1 MENNISNEEQ
11 IRNKFE
17 RIFQYENNKNAFL
30 DYFYGR
36 TNSCPTLKNYYGV
49 DAEDIFKFYFDEN
62 TKEEDKKAISR
73 YAEAVIKDIYKGKE
87 VHVIL
92 RLCTGEDLEKALI
105 ESYNNTLGGN
115 VHDTKYS
122 KVNLRNNEGLKY
134 IKIQVNNF
142 YKFSELEDCIP
153 KEFNQYLE
161 KVKNVN
167 EALLKKEP
175 HLLLT
180 ILAYLINRDDD
191 KILIK
196 QLLNYIDSLKINDE
210 ETISL
215 LFSIA
220 DKDEEVYKRLMYIL
234 NKNNNIIYFLVN
246 IYNQMTR
253 TIKLYKRLFKGYSE
267 DKGYYYYT
275 QKLIP
280 EYLELCNFPKECIL
294 LNTIV
299 NNNTL
304 FISYLTVEVKKLYDE
319 DRETFYKLY
328 EIIAKSK
335 LEQLYLDYAM
345 LSSIM
350 LAANDNKYNI
360 DTNAIVETLKTMCV
374 EFLKIKEPIKSF
386 DEITSKSFKYVKDY
400 SYDNHSHYL
409 SAIMS
414 LDGINDEA
422 SEITTKLL
430 KYYGIYGKI
439 SIYVSIQEI
448 FYNRGIL
455 EAKEK
460 LVNDKKVPLKD
471 IYLSLLNSKNDIIT
485 LIKNNV
491 EETKSIMEEK
501 SFITSIT
508 VNINGT
514 ISFINYIFSDE
525 LNELIDNKFDFVFKI
540 LDTAKSKEIKKH
552 CVSVINNNESVV
564 RSEVE
569 KLANEGKEASRTVYK
584 EIIKYWDLQKFDD
597 DFQFKSVDEIN
608 EYLNKYYNEGH
619 EILIKDIDENIL
631 SNILLKDKKTK
642 APLNIVKY
650 VFMEYI
656 ALKEPSILKDC
667 NKIAEFFDIDSLRNA
682 LDNIYSNWLDNKADT
697 KLKNILIPYCLFQ
710 TEDKL
715 LKLKAQIEEWALNS
729 RGALAAHAVYAIALK
744 ASKFALVL
752 VDTMSVKVKNNQVK
766 NAAKD
771 ALKKTAKALEISED
785 ELIDKIIPDLDFDK
799 KGMRELHYGGE
810 ADRVFKLQIKND
822 FTIEVTDSNNKVL
835 KSLPAPNSKDDKE
848 KADAAKKE
856 LTLIKKNIKMITS
869 NQITRLN
876 KVLLNGRKWSY
887 KTFTELFV
895 ENPIMNIFALKL
907 IWGVYDEKNNLIES
921 FRYMEDGSFNTFD
934 EEEYIFEDSLKN
946 KKNITLV
953 HPIELDDEKLS
964 KWKTQLSDYEI
975 SQPIN
980 QLDLLFEEVKEES
993 IKNNK
998 IISFEDREI
1007 TAGEIMSMA
1016 NKMSFERSRDIEDG
1030 GSYTYYELKDSI
1042 LNIACRIDFEYM
1054 WFGIEASE
1062 KVTFKNIAFHRLD
1075 ENGNCNEEEYINPL
1089 EINKRFT
1096 SSIYGIVKS
1105 YFMK

>member
-17 RIFQYENNKNAFL
+17 KILQYENNKDAFL
-30 DYFYGR
+30 DYFYGK
-36 TNSCPTLKNYYGV
+36 TDSCPALRNYYGV
-49 DAEDIFKFYFDEN
+49 DAEEIFKFYFDEN
-62 TKEEDKKAISR
+62 TSEEDKKALSR
-73 YAEAVIKDIYKGKE
+73 YAATVIKDIYKGKNAYI
-87 VHVIL
+87 IL

-105 ESYNNTLGGN
+105 ESYNNTYERTIY
-115 VHDTKYS
+115 DTKYS
-122 KVNLRNNEGLKY
+122 KAALANNEASKY

-142 YKFSELEDCIP
+142 YKFSELEAYVSKD
-153 KEFNQYLE
+153 FNKYLE
-161 KVKNVN
+161 KVKNDNKV
-167 EALLKKEP
+167 LLNKEP

-180 ILAYLINRDDD
+180 ILVYLINRDDD
-191 KILIK
+191 KSLIK

-215 LFSIA
+215 LFTIA
-220 DKDEEVYKRLMYIL
+220 DKDEEVYKRLMNIL
-234 NKNNNIIYFLVN
+234 NKDNNMIYFLVN
-246 IYNQMTR
+246 IYKDMTR

-319 DRETFYKLY
+319 DKETFYKLY
-328 EIIAKSK
+328 EIIEKSK
-335 LEQLYLDYAM
+335 LENLYLDYAM

-350 LAANDNKYNI
+350 LASGDNKYNVDADSI
-360 DTNAIVETLKTMCV
+360 VAKLKEICVYLLETNVAIE
-374 EFLKIKEPIKSF
+374 SF
-386 DEITSKSFKYVKDY
+386 DDITSKSSKYVIKYVKEKN
-400 SYDNHSHYL
+400 YDSHSHYL

-414 LDGINDEA
+414 LDEVNDEA

-430 KYYGIYGKI
+430 KHYGIYGKI

-448 FYNRGIL
+448 FYNKNIL

-471 IYLSLLNSKNDIIT
+471 IYLSLLDSKDNIIT

-508 VNINGT
+508 ANISGT
-514 ISFINYIFSDE
+514 ISFINCLFSDE
-525 LNELIDNKFDFVFKI
+525 LKELIDNKFDFVFKV

-552 CVSVINNNESVV
+552 CVSVINNNESIV

-597 DFQFKSVDEIN
+597 DFQFTSVEEIE

-619 EILIKDIDENIL
+619 ESLIKDIDENIL
-631 SNILLKDKKTK
+631 SNILLKDKQNK
-642 APLNIVKY
+642 APLKIVQY
-650 VFMEYI
+650 VFMEYV

-667 NKIAEFFDIDSLRNA
+667 NKIAEFFDIDSFRNA
-682 LDNIYSNWLDNKADT
+682 LDNIYTNWLNNKADT
-697 KLKNILIPYCLFQ
+697 KLKNILIPYCIFQ
-710 TEDKL
+710 PEDKL
-715 LKLKAQIEEWALNS
+715 LKLKTQIEEWALNS
-729 RGALAAHAVYAIALK
+729 RGALAAHAVYAIALN

-752 VDTMSVKVKNNQVK
+752 VDTMSVKIKNNQVK

-810 ADRVFKLQIKND
+810 ANRLFKLQIKND

-848 KADAAKKE
+848 TADASKKE
-856 LTLIKKNIKMITS
+856 LTLIKKNMKMITS
-869 NQITRLN
+869 NQMTRLN

-934 EEEYIFEDSLKN
+934 EEEYIFEDSFKN

-953 HPIELDDEKLS
+953 HPIELDEEQLS

-980 QLDLLFEEVKEES
+980 QLDLLFEEVKEEH

-998 IISFEDREI
+998 IIFFEDQEI

-1016 NKMSFERSRDIEDG
+1016 NE
-1030 GSYTYYELKDSI
+1030 YLYI
-1042 LNIACRIDFEYM
+1042 L
-1054 WFGIEASE
+1054 
-1062 KVTFKNIAFHRLD
+1062 
-1075 ENGNCNEEEYINPL
+1075 
-1089 EINKRFT
+1089 
-1096 SSIYGIVKS
+1096 
-1105 YFMK
+1105 

>member
-17 RIFQYENNKNAFL
+17 RIFQYESNKNAFL

-36 TNSCPTLKNYYGV
+36 SNSCPTLRNYYGY
-49 DAEDIFKFYFDEN
+49 DAEDIFRFYFDEN
-62 TKEEDKKAISR
+62 TKEEDKKVLSR
-73 YAEAVIKDIYKGKE
+73 YAETVIKDIYKGKNAYI
-87 VHVIL
+87 IL

-105 ESYNNTLGGN
+105 ESYNNTAERAIY
-115 VHDTKYS
+115 DTIYS
-122 KVNLRNNEGLKY
+122 KATLANNEASKY

-142 YKFSELEDCIP
+142 NKFLELEGCIP

-161 KVKNVN
+161 KIKNDN
-167 EALLKKEP
+167 KALLNKEP

-180 ILAYLINRDDD
+180 ILVYLINRYDD
-191 KILIK
+191 KSLIK
-196 QLLNYIDSLKINDE
+196 QLLNYIDLLKINDE

-215 LFSIA
+215 LFSIL
-220 DKDEEVYKRLMYIL
+220 DKDEEVYKRLMNIL
-234 NKNNNIIYFLVN
+234 NKDNNMIYFLVN
-246 IYNQMTR
+246 IYNEMTR

-304 FISYLTVEVKKLYDE
+304 FISYLTVEAKKLYDE
-319 DRETFYKLY
+319 DRETFYRLY

-335 LEQLYLDYAM
+335 LEQLYTDYVM

-350 LAANDNKYNI
+350 LANNDNKYNI
-360 DTNAIVETLKTMCV
+360 DTNAIVETLKTMCA

-430 KYYGIYGKI
+430 KHYGIYGKI
-439 SIYVSIQEI
+439 SIYISIQEI
-448 FYNRGIL
+448 FYNRNIL

-471 IYLSLLNSKNDIIT
+471 IYLSLLDSKDNIIT

-501 SFITSIT
+501 SFISSIT
-508 VNINGT
+508 ANISGT
-514 ISFINYIFSDE
+514 ISFINCIFSDE
-525 LNELIDNKFDFVFKI
+525 LRGLIDNKFDFVFKV

-552 CVSVINNNESVV
+552 CVSVINNNESIV

-597 DFQFKSVDEIN
+597 DFQFTSVEEIN

-619 EILIKDIDENIL
+619 ESLIKDIDENIL

-642 APLNIVKY
+642 APLKIVQY
-650 VFMEYI
+650 VFMEYA

-667 NKIAEFFDIDSLRNA
+667 NKISEFFDIDSFRNA
-682 LDNIYSNWLDNKADT
+682 LDNIYTNWLNNKADT
-697 KLKNILIPYCLFQ
+697 KLKNILIPYCIFQ
-710 TEDKL
+710 PEDKL
-715 LKLKAQIEEWALNS
+715 LKLKTQIEEWSLNA
-729 RGALAAHAVYAIALK
+729 RGALAAHAVYAIALN

-822 FTIEVTDSNNKVL
+822 FTIEVTDSNDKVL

-848 KADAAKKE
+848 TADASKKE

-895 ENPIMNIFALKL
+895 DNPIMNIFALKL
-907 IWGVYDEKNNLIES
+907 IWGVYDENNNLIES

-934 EEEYIFEDSLKN
+934 EEEYIFEDRLKN

-953 HPIELDDEKLS
+953 HPIELDEEQLS

-980 QLDLLFEEVKEES
+980 QLDLLFEEVKEEH

-998 IISFEDREI
+998 IISFEDQEI

-1054 WFGIEASE
+1054 WFGIDINE
-1062 KVTFKNIAFHRLD
+1062 KVTFRDITFHRLD
-1075 ENGNCNEEEYINPL
+1075 ENG
-1089 EINKRFT
+1089 
-1096 SSIYGIVKS
+1096 
-1105 YFMK
+1105 MKTETMMMKNA

>member
-17 RIFQYENNKNAFL
+17 RIFQYENNKDAFL
-30 DYFYGR
+30 DYFYGKS
-36 TNSCPTLKNYYGV
+36 NSCPTLRNYYGV
-49 DAEDIFKFYFDEN
+49 DAEEIFKFYFDEN

-142 YKFSELEDCIP
+142 DKFLELEGYIP

-220 DKDEEVYKRLMYIL
+220 DKDEEVYKRLINIL

-374 EFLKIKEPIKSF
+374 ELLKIMGPIKSF

-430 KYYGIYGKI
+430 KHYGIYGKI

-455 EAKEK
+455 ETKEK

-471 IYLSLLNSKNDIIT
+471 IYLSLLDSKNNIIT
-485 LIKNNV
+485 LIKNNL

-508 VNINGT
+508 ANISGT
-514 ISFINYIFSDE
+514 ILFINCIFSDE
-525 LNELIDNKFDFVFKI
+525 LNSLIDNKFDFVFKV

-552 CVSVINNNESVV
+552 CVSVINNNESIV

-569 KLANEGKEASRTVYK
+569 KLADEGKEASRTVYK

-608 EYLNKYYNEGH
+608 EHLNKYYNEGH
-619 EILIKDIDENIL
+619 ETLIKDIDENIL

-682 LDNIYSNWLDNKADT
+682 LDDIYSNWLDNKADT

-729 RGALAAHAVYAIALK
+729 RGALAAHAVYAMALK

-799 KGMRELHYGGE
+799 KGARELHYGGE

-921 FRYMEDGSFNTFD
+921 FRYMEDGSFNTFY

-1054 WFGIEASE
+1054 WFGIEAGE

-1096 SSIYGIVKS
+1096 SSIYGTVKS
-1105 YFMK
+1105 YFVK